1 MSDLSYEA
9 LLKSQE
15 ESRHGWAFFI
25 TAVLALSLAVAG
37 WGKLRFGLSFI
48 DEGMYLTDGWRL
60 AHGDRLFPD
69 ANRFAASFYHLFSS
83 WVFHLIPDAGVLT
96 IRRVQY
102 FLNLFA
108 IATLL
113 CVFLKGQKPAQ
124 MYGPLLAS
132 TPFLYLGLDPTGMG
146 TSLNYYTITSFFFL
160 LHLAA
165 VVAYGKEM
173 EHRKRTLLAF
183 LAGVLIA
190 AAGISYLAAG
200 AAGILFLLLPILRRA
215 RVPKRDLAAY
225 LLPAL
230 LYPLTIYPNFEMHW
244 QALSALF
251 SVRSETE
258 LFFPYTIP
266 HLIHGA
272 IFVGAG
278 LLLTRI
284 KSQRAFFVG
293 AVGLG
298 ALLSASLYTRGFSL
312 LPLFWNGWFKIPG
325 MVATLNAVAAIV
337 ALLLITKNAVKEPLE
352 RTLPATVLILGFLLY
367 ASFFALTSSL
377 GVLLM
382 LSSSVALWIG
392 VSWLLCYHLGPAK
405 GMALA
410 IAFMLPSSAFLLRA
424 DYQFTY
430 FDKAPSQLDTV
441 IQDGPAAGIQT
452 NSVNA
457 FIEGTIRKAVATN
470 TDEGDLILSFD
481 QTPMVYFLGRRRPAV
496 DHSWIGITGG
506 NEENAKN
513 AIQKMIVANRIPKL
527 ALHWQNKFLWIPL
540 DEQFKNFTLSGFSA
554 STERPI
560 LAYVRS
566 NMTRV
571 ATINI
576 GELPMVE
583 IYKENLADDGAALN
597 NER

>member
-1 MSDLSYEA
+1 MNDLSYEA

-15 ESRHGWAFFI
+15 ESKHGWAFFI
-25 TAVLALSLAVAG
+25 AAVLALSLAIAG

-60 AHGDRLFPD
+60 AHGDTLFPD

-83 WVFHLIPDAGVLT
+83 WIFHLLPDAGVLT

-108 IATLL
+108 IASLL
-113 CVFLKGQKPAQ
+113 YVFLKGQKPTQ
-124 MYGPLLAS
+124 MYGPLLAA

-160 LHLAA
+160 LHLVA
-165 VVAYGKEM
+165 VVAYGKEP
-173 EHRKRTLLAF
+173 EAIRRTLLAF
-183 LAGVLIA
+183 LAGILIA

-215 RVPKRDLAAY
+215 PLPKRDLVAY

-244 QALSALF
+244 QALSALL
-251 SVRSETE
+251 SVRSETA
-258 LFFPYTIP
+258 LFFPYTAP
-266 HLIHGA
+266 HLVHGA
-272 IFVGAG
+272 IFVAAG
-278 LLLTRI
+278 LLFTRI
-284 KSQRAFFVG
+284 KSQRVFLAG
-293 AVGLG
+293 ALGLG
-298 ALLSASLYTRGFSL
+298 GALSASLYTRGFSF

-325 MVATLNAVAAIV
+325 MVATLNAVAALV
-337 ALLLITKNAVKEPLE
+337 AVVFILRAALKKPLE
-352 RTLPATVLILGFLLY
+352 QTLPAATLILGYLIY
-367 ASFFALTSSL
+367 ASVFALTSSL

-382 LSSSVALWIG
+382 LSSSLALWVG
-392 VSWLLCYHLGPAK
+392 LSSVLSSHLGTTR
-405 GMALA
+405 GLALA
-410 IAFMLPSSAFLLRA
+410 LAFMVPSGAFLLRA

-430 FDKAPSQLDTV
+430 FDKSPSQLDTV

-452 NSVNA
+452 NAVNA
-457 FIEGTIRKAVATN
+457 FIEATIRKAVSAN
-470 TDEGDLILSFD
+470 SQPSDLILSFD
-481 QTPMVYFLGRRRPAV
+481 QTPMVYFLTQRRPSV

-506 NEENAKN
+506 DEVSAKD
-513 AIQKMIVANRIPKL
+513 AIQKMIVGNRLPKL

-540 DEQFKNFTLSGFSA
+540 DEQFSDFTLSGFAESA
-554 STERPI
+554 EKPI
-560 LAYVRS
+560 LAFVRA
-566 NMTRV
+566 NMMRV

-583 IYKENLADDGAALN
+583 IYKERSGDARAPST
-597 NER
+597 NE